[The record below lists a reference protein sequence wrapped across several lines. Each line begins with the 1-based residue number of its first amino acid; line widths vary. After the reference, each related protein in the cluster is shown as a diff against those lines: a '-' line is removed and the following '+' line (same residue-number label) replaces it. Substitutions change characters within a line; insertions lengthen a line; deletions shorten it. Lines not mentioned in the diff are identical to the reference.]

1 MKIRLIE
8 LSDAEKFVN
17 FYDKL
22 IRETD
27 YLLPTVEES
36 AKTVE
41 QQENSIKKCGDYK
54 QVFVA
59 EDNDKII
66 GFMGVSR
73 SPMSKV
79 KHIANFAIGVLSD
92 YRKQGVASNLL
103 AYAEN
108 WLKEK
113 GVQRIEMTVI
123 AENKPAIAC
132 YEKNGY
138 KHEGTREKSINMK
151 NKLYDELF
159 MSKMV

>member
-1 MKIRLIE
+1 MEIKIIE

-59 EDNDKII
+59 VDNNAII

-73 SPMSKV
+73 CPMSKV
-79 KHIANFAIGVLSD
+79 KHIADFAIGVLSD
-92 YRKQGVASNLL
+92 YRRKGVASNLL
-103 AYAEN
+103 SFAEN

-113 GVQRIEMTVI
+113 GVKRVEMTVI
-123 AENKPAIAC
+123 AENKPAISC
-132 YEKNGY
+132 YEKNGF
-138 KHEGTREKSINMK
+138 KHEGTRAKSISMNGK
-151 NKLYDELF
+151 FYDELF
-159 MSKMV
+159 MSKWI

>member
-8 LSDAEKFVN
+8 LSDAEEFVK

-36 AKTVE
+36 SKTVE

-59 EDNDKII
+59 TEGNKIV
-66 GFMGVSR
+66 GFMGISR

-79 KHIANFAIGVLSD
+79 KHIANFAIGVLTN
-92 YRKQGVASNLL
+92 YRKQGIASKLL
-103 AYAEN
+103 SFAEN

-113 GVQRIEMTVI
+113 GVKRIEMTVI
-123 AENKPAIAC
+123 AENTPALAC

-138 KHEGTREKSINMK
+138 KREGIREKSISMNGK
-151 NKLYDELF
+151 FYDELF
-159 MSKMV
+159 MAKVI

>member
-1 MKIRLIE
+1 MEIKIIE

-59 EDNDKII
+59 VDGDKIV

-73 SPMSKV
+73 RPMAKV
-79 KHIANFAIGVLSD
+79 RHIADFALGVLSD
-92 YRKQGVASNLL
+92 YRRQGIASKLL
-103 AYAEN
+103 AFAEN
-108 WLKEK
+108 WLQQK
-113 GVQRIEMTVI
+113 GVTRIEMTVI
-123 AENKPAIAC
+123 AENKPAISC

-138 KHEGTREKSINMK
+138 KPEGIRQNAINMHGK
-151 NKLYDELF
+151 FYDELF
-159 MSKMV
+159 MAKLI

>member
-1 MKIRLIE
+1 MEIRLIG

-27 YLLPTVEES
+27 YLLPTIEES
-36 AKTVE
+36 LKTVE

-54 QVFVA
+54 QVFIA
-59 EDNDKII
+59 LEDNKIV
-66 GFMGVSR
+66 GFMGISR

-79 KHIANFAIGVLSD
+79 KHIANFAIGVLND
-92 YRKQGVASNLL
+92 YKKRGIASKLMSF
-103 AYAEN
+103 AEK

-113 GVQRIEMTVI
+113 DVKRIEMTVI
-123 AENKPAIAC
+123 DENKTAITC

-138 KHEGTREKSINMK
+138 KHEGTREKSISMNGK
-151 NKLYDELF
+151 FYDELF
-159 MSKMV
+159 MAKLI

>member
-8 LSDAEKFVN
+8 LSDAEEFVK

-36 AKTVE
+36 SKTVE

-59 EDNDKII
+59 TEDNKIV
-66 GFMGVSR
+66 GFMGISR

-79 KHIANFAIGVLSD
+79 KHIANFAIGVLTN
-92 YRKQGVASNLL
+92 YRKQGIASKLL
-103 AYAEN
+103 SFAEN

-113 GVQRIEMTVI
+113 GVKKIEMTVI
-123 AENKPAIAC
+123 AENTPALAC

-138 KHEGTREKSINMK
+138 KREGVREKSISMNGK
-151 NKLYDELF
+151 FYDELF
-159 MSKMV
+159 MAKVI